1 MRSKLELR
9 LEVAKLVMQL
19 PDTTIDNFHERAY
32 RIGLYLQGDAELP
45 EHVDELGALN
55 EYLEK
60 QIKHWEQQNQEHQ
73 RQMDEMMM
81 NVALHPATDPSAL
94 QSFFDKYVNNT
105 SARAYRNKPEDCFLP
120 NGIPSSEGEAL
131 FLQEDGE
138 KVE

>member
-19 PDTTIDNFHERAY
+19 PGTTIDNFHERAY

-73 RQMDEMMM
+73 RRLDGI
-81 NVALHPATDPSAL
+81 TSDFGR
-94 QSFFDKYVNNT
+94 QSMFDKYVNNT
-105 SARAYRNKPEDCFLP
+105 SARVYRGKPENYFSP
-120 NGIPSSEGEAL
+120 NGIPSSEGESM
-131 FLQEDGE
+131 FLQEDDE

>member
-1 MRSKLELR
+1 MRSKIGLR

-32 RIGLYLQGDAELP
+32 RIGLYLQGDTELP

-55 EYLEK
+55 EYLGK
-60 QIKHWEQQNQEHQ
+60 QIKLWEQQNQEHQ
-73 RQMDEMMM
+73 RRM
-81 NVALHPATDPSAL
+81 NEIVSDFDR
-94 QSFFDKYVNNT
+94 QSMFDKYVNNT
-105 SARAYRNKPEDCFLP
+105 SARAYRNKPKDCFSP

-131 FLQEDGE
+131 FLQEDDE

>member
-1 MRSKLELR
+1 MKSKIELR
-9 LEVAKLVMQL
+9 LEAAKLVMQL

-32 RIGLYLQGDAELP
+32 RIGLYLQGDTELP

-55 EYLEK
+55 EYLGK
-60 QIKHWEQQNQEHQ
+60 QIKLWEQQNQEHQ
-73 RQMDEMMM
+73 RRMNEMIS
-81 NVALHPATDPSAL
+81 NFDR
-94 QSFFDKYVNNT
+94 QSMFDKYVNNT
-105 SARAYRNKPEDCFLP
+105 SARAYRNKPEECFSP

>member
-1 MRSKLELR
+1 MRSKIELR

-32 RIGLYLQGDAELP
+32 RISLYLQGDTELP

-55 EYLEK
+55 EYLGK
-60 QIKHWEQQNQEHQ
+60 QIKLWEQQNQEHQ
-73 RQMDEMMM
+73 RRMDKMIS
-81 NVALHPATDPSAL
+81 DFDR
-94 QSFFDKYVNNT
+94 QSMFDKYVNNT
-105 SARAYRNKPEDCFLP
+105 SARVYRSKPEDCFSP

-131 FLQEDGE
+131 FLQEDDE